1 MFEWLFSVDAWLTLA
16 TLTALEIVLGVDNI
30 IMLAVLV
37 AKLPAHQRDKAR
49 YLGLGLAMFAR
60 IALLFSLFLIMKLTA
75 PLFTLPFPEFLP
87 QNSAKFRVGTWCCF
101 LAGFF

>member
-60 IALLFSLFLIMKLTA
+60 IALLFSLFLIIKL
-75 PLFTLPFPEFLP
+75 
-87 QNSAKFRVGTWCCF
+87 SKI
-101 LAGFF
+101 